1 MSPFIISVYVHL
13 LLFNLFGPFGFTWS
27 IGKIV
32 ISDPP
37 PATPCMCQVSI
48 TSASGRPTIPWLIA
62 SLVATESQRR
72 VGVVVLGTGVSAETF
87 RWVKV
92 YHGLPGLDGWVAAWQ
107 DTLHAIAF
115 ILRRNRQTAPMGVGS
130 SMLWMLLA
138 GGACMTW
145 LYLQTPRR
153 AHSAKSVAWMHRTC
167 SLGHVWVAFKSREDY
182 RIKGTG
188 AASNVSMY
196 CIWIYTVYNLYLYY
210 PRGRDVEMGSRKCR
224 MHGCLLED
232 PGSPSP
238 ISPTSAQ
245 APTTPVSPG
254 FGSTTPVSPGFGST
268 VACWRIPL
276 ESPAWPF
283 FFQICSGTHVLVQA
297 DDSAF

>member
-1 MSPFIISVYVHL
+1 MYVPSFDHFCIWKANHSL
-13 LLFNLFGPFGFTWS
+13 
-27 IGKIV
+27 I
-32 ISDPP
+32 D
-37 PATPCMCQVSI
+37 CQL
-48 TSASGRPTIPWLIA
+48 SGNRIA
-62 SLVATESQRR
+62 EA

-196 CIWIYTVYNLYLYY
+196 CTVYEYILYTIFIFTI
-210 PRGRDVEMGSRKCR
+210 PAEEMLKWD
-224 MHGCLLED
+224 HE
-232 PGSPSP
+232 
-238 ISPTSAQ
+238 SAECM
-245 APTTPVSPG
+245 AVCS
-254 FGSTTPVSPGFGST
+254 
-268 VACWRIPL
+268 RIPGRHPRSRPPL
-276 ESPAWPF
+276 RKRRRHRSLLALAALLRYHLALGARSLAGEF
-283 FFQICSGTHVLVQA
+283 H
-297 DDSAF
+297 